1 MFGFIKKI
9 FGLPTE
15 AEKAAAAAA
24 ATVAPQR
31 TKSKDG
37 KFVADNPATPVNE
50 AWVGGKA
57 PAKKAKKPAPKAAQ
71 KPAAN
76 TKPKKKPAKSSKPA
90 A

>member
-15 AEKAAAAAA
+15 AEKAAAA
-24 ATVAPQR
+24 PQR
-31 TKSKDG
+31 AKSTDG
-37 KFVADNPATPVNE
+37 KFVADNPATPTNE

-57 PAKKAKKPAPKAAQ
+57 PAKKARKPVQKSTPKASQ
-71 KPAAN
+71 KPVAD
-76 TKPKKKPAKSSKPA
+76 KPKKKPAKASKPA